1 MAPGLIDTHVHV
13 TCHFSHD
20 RFIDNRLVGQDEPV
34 PDSVLFEPCSDREIR
49 CLEEATDASS

>member
-1 MAPGLIDTHVHV
+1 LIDTHVHV

-49 CLEEATDASS
+49 CLKEATDASS